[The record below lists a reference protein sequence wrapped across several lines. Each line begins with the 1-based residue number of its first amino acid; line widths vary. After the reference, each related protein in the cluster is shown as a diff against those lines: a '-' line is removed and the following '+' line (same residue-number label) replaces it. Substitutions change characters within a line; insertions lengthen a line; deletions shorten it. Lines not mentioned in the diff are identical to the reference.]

1 MHRGF
6 PVMGR
11 SRYNRIG
18 DIMVIVLSSRAVVR
32 EFKSRSSLI
41 KSCEIGICCFSAKH
55 ATLRSNSN
63 DWLARIQD
71 SVSEWSDMSTSG
83 LLFQFANTIQIQRVL
98 VQCKADIIIIS
109 SDVLCSRGDIPDTLF
124 IWHYDIS
131 GEILQVETYIYIVS
145 IDKGNNKITELRTIL
160 QRESQNS

>member
-18 DIMVIVLSSRAVVR
+18 DVMVIVLSSSAVDR

-41 KSCEIGICCFSAKH
+41 KSCKIGICCFPAKH
-55 ATLRSNSN
+55 ATLRGNNN

-71 SVSEWSDMSTSG
+71 SVSESSDMSTSG
-83 LLFQFANTIQIQRVL
+83 LLFQFASTIKIQRVL

-109 SDVLCSRGDIPDTLF
+109 SDVLCSRGDTLF
-124 IWHYDIS
+124 IWHYDIF
-131 GEILQVETYIYIVS
+131 GEIL
-145 IDKGNNKITELRTIL
+145 
-160 QRESQNS
+160 

>member
-1 MHRGF
+1 
-6 PVMGR
+6 MGR

-41 KSCEIGICCFSAKH
+41 KSCEIGICCFSAEH
-55 ATLRSNSN
+55 ATLRSHSK

-83 LLFQFANTIQIQRVL
+83 LLFQFANTIKIQRVL
-98 VQCKADIIIIS
+98 V
-109 SDVLCSRGDIPDTLF
+109 
-124 IWHYDIS
+124 
-131 GEILQVETYIYIVS
+131 
-145 IDKGNNKITELRTIL
+145 
-160 QRESQNS
+160 